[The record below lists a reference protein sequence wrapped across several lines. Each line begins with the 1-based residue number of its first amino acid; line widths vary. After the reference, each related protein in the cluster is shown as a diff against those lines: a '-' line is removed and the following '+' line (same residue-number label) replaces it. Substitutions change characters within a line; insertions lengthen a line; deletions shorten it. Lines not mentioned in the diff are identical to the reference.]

1 LIPESNVIAE
11 FEKFQAE
18 APDSLTGRNSFLPF
32 ISFLHS
38 FNFVVDFIDYFEDN
52 YVGRPIRGGRR
63 RCPRFSILMWNCFS
77 RLNQQLPRTNNSAEG
92 WNKAIKVGLI
102 SDISVLQTDQSRSF
116 RIVFE
121 KIHQSINV
129 LKTYRWNNM
138 QRLY

>member
-1 LIPESNVIAE
+1 MIVE

-18 APDSLTGRNSFLPF
+18 APDCLTGTNSFLPV

-38 FNFVVDFIDYFEDN
+38 TDFVVDFVDYFEDN

-63 RCPRFSILMWNCFS
+63 RCPRFSISMWNCFS
-77 RLNQQLPRTNNSAEG
+77 RLDQQLPRTNNSAEG

-102 SDISVLQTDQSRSF
+102 SNISVLQTDQRRSF

-121 KIHQSINV
+121 KIPPFINV
-129 LKTYRWNNM
+129 FKT
-138 QRLY
+138 